1 MLKEG
6 LLAEGGGP
14 DNSGGMLNAIN
25 DDKSLAQ
32 STSSMR
38 KSRISND
45 TSIQGLPQFS
55 QYDELFSDLT
65 KRNFIDTDI
74 DVVNVIITYDS
85 KYAIA
90 ICADSDEHF
99 ELQGY
104 SLKTLERVFTK
115 NYNGEYVKM
124 NVIEQNFV
132 GDVFGVAYQD
142 NGKFFVSFV
151 NAQGEEIDN
160 LHISEKL
167 FLDDLSKPI
176 TGFWE
181 PLVTCCF
188 IQNDDVFISAYHRE
202 QKK

>member
-1 MLKEG
+1 MLKQG
-6 LLAEGGGP
+6 LLAEGGSP
-14 DNSGGMLNAIN
+14 DNSNGMLNAIN

-32 STSSMR
+32 STMSMR

-115 NYNGEYVKM
+115 ILKKK
-124 NVIEQNFV
+124 I
-132 GDVFGVAYQD
+132 
-142 NGKFFVSFV
+142 
-151 NAQGEEIDN
+151 
-160 LHISEKL
+160 KL
-167 FLDDLSKPI
+167 FGSGRTDSGVHALGQSAHFNSISKI
-176 TGFWE
+176 NNEYLF
-181 PLVTCCF
+181 LNSVNF
-188 IQNDDVFISAYHRE
+188 FLKKKKISILNV
-202 QKK
+202 KLKN